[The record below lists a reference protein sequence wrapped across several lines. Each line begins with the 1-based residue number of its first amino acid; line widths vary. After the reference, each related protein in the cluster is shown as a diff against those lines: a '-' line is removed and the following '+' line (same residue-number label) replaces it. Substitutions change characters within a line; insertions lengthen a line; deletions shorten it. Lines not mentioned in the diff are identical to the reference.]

1 MGKKETL
8 EESIAQVNGS
18 MAIEGMP
25 LSEEDI
31 AMLWRFGVSHAAAER
46 EIAALIA
53 RIEKKKCNS
62 ANEKS

>member
-31 AMLWRFGVSHAAAER
+31 ATLRRSGVSHAAAEK
-46 EIAALIA
+46 EIAALKA
-53 RIEKKKCNS
+53 RFKVAK
-62 ANEKS
+62 

>member
-31 AMLWRFGVSHAAAER
+31 ATLRRSGVSHAAAER
-46 EIAALIA
+46 EIAALKA
-53 RIEKKKCNS
+53 RFKATK
-62 ANEKS
+62 

>member
-1 MGKKETL
+1 MNKKETL

-18 MAIEGMP
+18 MALEGMP

-31 AMLWRFGVSHAAAER
+31 ATLRRSGVSHVACER

-53 RIEKKKCNS
+53 KFKAER
-62 ANEKS
+62 

>member
-31 AMLWRFGVSHAAAER
+31 ATLRRSGVSHAACEKEITVLVEKFKAEKYCR
-46 EIAALIA
+46 C
-53 RIEKKKCNS
+53 R
-62 ANEKS
+62 

>member
-8 EESIAQVNGS
+8 EESIARVNGS

-31 AMLWRFGVSHAAAER
+31 QMLHRSGVSHEACEK
-46 EIAALIA
+46 EIAAMKA
-53 RIEKKKCNS
+53 RFKVSK
-62 ANEKS
+62 

>member
-8 EESIAQVNGS
+8 EEAIVQVHGS

-31 AMLWRFGVSHAAAER
+31 AMLWRFGGFACGV
-46 EIAALIA
+46 
-53 RIEKKKCNS
+53 
-62 ANEKS
+62 